1 MAKLQ
6 IEELV
11 SGLLEAAIVAKQI
24 SERQHINALANY
36 FDEKGNPISTTVKI
50 GGKELTVPFYS
61 IADHTSIGLDEM
73 EIEFD
78 ARLGFDTTKGPS
90 KLKQALLGKYKSKKK
105 YQTLVKNI
113 EVDHAHNPNN
123 IACAKIKVKFKKD
136 DTPEAVSRMVDEF
149 ISQMGESPIKNK
161 K

>member
-36 FDEKGNPISTTVKI
+36 FDEKGQPITTTVQIGDKKI
-50 GGKELTVPFYS
+50 TVPFYS
-61 IADHTSIGLDEM
+61 IADHSSIGLDEM

-78 ARLGFDTTKGPS
+78 ARLGFNTTEGPS
-90 KLKQALLGKYKSKKK
+90 KLKQALLGKYKGKKK
-105 YQTLVKNI
+105 YKNLVKNI

-136 DTPEAVSRMVDEF
+136 DTPEAVSRIVDGFTSIMDE
-149 ISQMGESPIKNK
+149 PRTTK

>member
-36 FDEKGNPISTTVKI
+36 FDEKGQPITTSVKVGNKTI
-50 GGKELTVPFYS
+50 TVPYYS
-61 IADHTSIGLDEM
+61 IADHSSIGLDEM

-90 KLKQALLGKYKSKKK
+90 KLKQALLGKYKGKKK
-105 YQTLVKNI
+105 YKCLVKNI

-136 DTPEAVSRMVDEF
+136 DTPEAVSRIVDAYTSIMDE
-149 ISQMGESPIKNK
+149 PRTTK